1 MNVIREHRVQFLSLF
16 SQAIWLVAFLASVLL
31 GLDYGL
37 LVAIAFAIL
46 TVIYR
51 TQRYQFALCVCF
63 CHHCII
69 TYLNIMEIN
78 LRVCVSLLIG
88 WTVTSQVLY

>member
-1 MNVIREHRVQFLSLF
+1 MKIHEFCFSLF

-51 TQRYQFALCVCF
+51 TQRYQFALCVYF
-63 CHHCII
+63 CQHHII
-69 TYLNIMEIN
+69 THKIPTISTMP
-78 LRVCVSLLIG
+78 LIIL
-88 WTVTSQVLY
+88 WK

>member
-1 MNVIREHRVQFLSLF
+1 MMGLYQLPVSLTGGKEDVALYISTVLSLTTLVYF
-16 SQAIWLVAFLASVLL
+16 CFPVLSQAIWLVAFVASVLL

-51 TQRYQFALCVCF
+51 TQRY
-63 CHHCII
+63 
-69 TYLNIMEIN
+69 
-78 LRVCVSLLIG
+78 R
-88 WTVTSQVLY
+88 